1 MADEPTV
8 VDVDV
13 SDEDLFNEAK
23 ADQAPEP
30 QVAVAATDE
39 PPPEPGDQPRDEHGR
54 FAPSVTA
61 EGRPK
66 AGDTP
71 APTDATPPPAEPPPE
86 TDGGHIPAWRL
97 REEAENRRAA
107 EARALQYERE
117 LAELRRNPPK
127 PAEPPKPQE
136 TPDPL
141 LDPAAFQAH
150 MRNEWQE
157 ALKAQA
163 GDISLRYARRAN
175 PERFDKAYAEA
186 KNASPA
192 DRARIRDAP
201 DPGDELLAWYS
212 EREAIREVGPDPA
225 AYKQRILDEALKDP
239 AYLAKA
245 AAALRLSVV
254 PSTGNG
260 LRQPSPVRLPP
271 SLNGITPS
279 GAAIAGDDDTDMSD
293 EAIFRHAT
301 TGPRR

>member
-30 QVAVAATDE
+30 AVAVAAESET
-39 PPPEPGDQPRDEHGR
+39 PPPEAGDQPRDEHGR
-54 FAPSVTA
+54 FAP
-61 EGRPK
+61 K

-71 APTDATPPPAEPPPE
+71 APADATPPPAEPTPE
-86 TDGGHIPAWRL
+86 SDGGHIPAWRL

-107 EARALQYERE
+107 EAKLQQYERE
-117 LAELRRNPPK
+117 LEQLRRNQPK
-127 PAEPPKPQE
+127 PEPPKPPE
-136 TPDPL
+136 LPDPL
-141 LDPAAFQAH
+141 LDLPGFYQHLQNDRAIWEK
-150 MRNEWQE
+150 N
-157 ALKAQA
+157 
-163 GDISLRYARRAN
+163 LRGELSFELASQAN
-175 PERFDKAYAEA
+175 PERFSKALAA
-186 KNASPA
+186 IQGPGVSPA
-192 DRARIRDAP
+192 DILRVKDAP
-201 DPGDELLAWYS
+201 SPGRELLAWYAQH
-212 EREAIREVGPDPA
+212 ERTQIVGDDLEAYNKKVLA
-225 AYKQRILDEALKDP
+225 EALKNP
-239 AYLAKA
+239 EHLRQA
-245 AAALRLSVV
+245 AEALRLSVV

>member
-30 QVAVAATDE
+30 AVAVAAETE
-39 PPPEPGDQPRDEHGR
+39 TPPPEAGDQPRDEHGR
-54 FAPSVTA
+54 FA
-61 EGRPK
+61 PK

-71 APTDATPPPAEPPPE
+71 APTDATPPPAEPTPE
-86 TDGGHIPAWRL
+86 SDGGHIPAWRL

-107 EARALQYERE
+107 EAKYQQLERE
-117 LAELRRNPPK
+117 IAELRRNPPK
-127 PAEPPKPQE
+127 PPEPPKPQE

-141 LDPAAFQAH
+141 LDPAGYQAH
-150 MRNEWQE
+150 LRNEWQE

-175 PERFDKAYAEA
+175 PERFDKAYAEVL
-186 KNASPA
+186 KASVV

>member
-30 QVAVAATDE
+30 TAVAAESET
-39 PPPEPGDQPRDEHGR
+39 PPPEAGDQPRDEHGR
-54 FAPSVTA
+54 FAP
-61 EGRPK
+61 K

-71 APTDATPPPAEPPPE
+71 APADATPPPADEPPPE
-86 TDGGHIPAWRL
+86 SDGGHIPAWRL

-107 EARALQYERE
+107 EAKYQQLERE
-117 LAELRRNPPK
+117 IAELRRNPPK

-136 TPDPL
+136 MPDPL
-141 LDPAAFQAH
+141 LDPAGYQAH
-150 MRNEWQE
+150 LRNEWQE

-163 GDISLRYARRAN
+163 GEISLRYARRAN
-175 PERFDKAYAEA
+175 PERFAKAYAEVQ
-186 KNASPA
+186 NGSPA